1 MYKTMLFEVEV
12 MHESNTEKCRS
23 NKESNNPKVLMAKN
37 GRMMLLRKCV
47 VCESKKSKFIK
58 DQEPNGL
65 LTSLGIKA
73 PLNQIPLLGPLL
85 F

>member
-1 MYKTMLFEVEV
+1 MLF
-12 MHESNTEKCRS
+12 HCLKCRS
-23 NKESNNPKVLMAKN
+23 NTESKNPKVLMAKN

-47 VCESKKSKFIK
+47 VCEIKKIEFIK
-58 DQEPNGL
+58 GQEPSGL

-73 PLNQIPLLGPLL
+73 PFNQIPLLGPVL